1 MPESVLSP
9 EATGVDEDGSCLG
22 RVHTVASGT
31 GEDVHS
37 SVGAQKGKGQ
47 FYPEHR
53 GLLREEWS

>member
-37 SVGAQKGKGQ
+37 SVGAQ
-47 FYPEHR
+47 
-53 GLLREEWS
+53 